1 MARTI
6 TTAMANAL
14 AAAHVDLVA
23 LVEVD
28 LPDGVLRVNTSGVTL
43 TWDGHDWIGAGSL
56 TAIQPVEESTT
67 PQAAALA
74 VQFSGIDPAFVSQ
87 IMVDHYQGRSATI
100 WIAALTASG
109 EIVEDPVVM
118 FSGYV
123 DEPTVELGGSA
134 TVTLT
139 LENEWARWERAPD
152 LMYTDAEQ
160 QAEYPGDTG
169 FRYVEE
175 LENLE
180 LSWGQYK
187 GPAAPKVNVPKGV
200 KQYLL
205 HPYIPAVNFVRNVF
219 RKVF

>member
-6 TTAMANAL
+6 TTAMADAL
-14 AAAHVDLVA
+14 AASHVDLVV
-23 LVEVD
+23 LIELD
-28 LPDGVLRVNTSGVTL
+28 LPDGAVRLNTSAVTVS
-43 TWDGHDWIGAGSL
+43 WDGHDWLGAGAI
-56 TAIQPVEESTT
+56 TAIQPIEETT
-67 PQAAALA
+67 SPQAAALA
-74 VQFSGIDPAFVSQ
+74 IQLSGIDPAFVAQ
-87 IMVDHYQGRSATI
+87 IMVDHYQGR
-100 WIAALTASG
+100 AASVWLAAMSSG
-109 EIVEDPVVM
+109 EVVDDPIMM
-118 FSGYV
+118 FAGFI
-123 DEPTVELGGSA
+123 DEPTIELGGTA

-152 LMYTDAEQ
+152 LLYTDAEQ

-187 GPAAPKVNVPKGV
+187 GPAAPKVNVPKPL

-205 HPYIPAVNFVRNVF
+205 HPYIPAVNFVRNVI
-219 RKVF
+219 RKLF